1 MKQMER
7 VLVQFPAS
15 TKKKL
20 DALRKAG
27 FTIAGFIRAAVEDK
41 LKQPLTLK
49 KGR

>member
-1 MKQMER
+1 MQQMKR

-20 DALRKAG
+20 DDLRKYG
-27 FTIAGFIRAAVEDK
+27 FTIAGFIRAAVEEK
-41 LKQPLTLK
+41 LQQPLILK